1 MTVEQAATIA
11 AVIFLTASIGTIA
24 WVGWYVARE
33 SRPRRRRS
41 AT

>member
-1 MTVEQAATIA
+1 MSVEQAATIA
-11 AVIFLTASIGTIA
+11 AVIFLLAAIGTLA
-24 WVGWYVARE
+24 WVGWYAARE